1 MLYKNF
7 YGRLNV
13 GDDSVIMYLFNSCY
27 GDERLLEF
35 FVNIF
40 NKIGWKFFR
49 VIFWFLRNKKNE
61 IL

>member
-1 MLYKNF
+1 MFILVYFINICCIKIF
-7 YGRLNV
+7 YGILNV
-13 GDDSVIMYLFNSCY
+13 GDDCVIMYLFNSCY

-49 VIFWFLRNKKNE
+49 VIF
-61 IL
+61 